1 MGPGV
6 HSGERSVPYAE
17 LLRHAGQ
24 FARGYDGLGVGA
36 GDSVAV
42 LLRNDPSFLEASLG
56 TVVLGANPVPIN
68 WHWHAQEVGY
78 LLRDCE
84 AKALVVHDDLLG
96 AIARAVPDGVEVIG
110 VPTPAEVCAAYGL
123 TAPAPADA
131 HRYERWLDELK
142 PWDQAPEQ
150 APSSVIYTSGTTGR
164 PKGVVRD
171 PQTDEGREATNVVV
185 EHIFGL
191 GEGAVTVIPA
201 PMYHTAPNVYALGA
215 AVRGLDMT
223 LMPRFDPEDFLRIV
237 ERRRVTTVQMVPTM
251 FVRLLQLP
259 EDVRARYDVSSL
271 EFVVH
276 AAAPCAPEIKR
287 AMIDWFGPI
296 VTEYYGSTETG
307 AVVFCTSEEWLA
319 HPGTVGRA
327 LPNATVKV
335 LRDDGAEA
343 ATGESGEVYVRLHTW
358 PDFTYRGDEAKRA
371 SIEHDGL
378 VTSGDIGYLDADGYL
393 YLNDRRN
400 DMIISGGV
408 NIYPAEIEAC
418 LIGLEGVLDCAVFG
432 IPDERMGEAVCAH
445 VHHDPGAALT
455 EDAVRDHV
463 AASLARY
470 KVPRVV
476 VLTDELPREDSG
488 KVFKRLLKE
497 PYWAGRERAI

>member
-1 MGPGV
+1 MTPGV
-6 HSGERSVPYAE
+6 HSGDRTVPYAE

-24 FARGYDGLGVGA
+24 FARGYDGLGIGA
-36 GDSVAV
+36 GDGVAV
-42 LLRNDPSFLEASLG
+42 LLRNDPVFLEASLG
-56 TVVLGANPVPIN
+56 TVVLGATPVPIN

-78 LLRDCE
+78 LLRD
-84 AKALVVHDDLLG
+84 AGARALVVHDDLFP
-96 AIARAVPDGVEVIG
+96 AIADAVPDGMMVIG
-110 VPTPAEVCAAYGL
+110 VPTPPEIRAAYRVG
-123 TAPAPADA
+123 DA
-131 HRYERWLDELK
+131 EPVGHRYERWIDELA

-164 PKGVVRD
+164 PKGVVRE
-171 PQTDEGREATNVVV
+171 PQTDEGREATNLVV

-191 GEGAVTVIPA
+191 REGSVTVIPA

-215 AVRGLDMT
+215 AVRGIDMT

-237 ERRRVTTVQMVPTM
+237 EQRRVTTVQMVPTM

-259 EDVRARYDVSSL
+259 DEVRNRYDIGSL

-276 AAAPCAPEIKR
+276 AAAPCAPDVKR
-287 AMIDWFGPI
+287 AMIEWFGPI
-296 VTEYYGSTETG
+296 ITEYYGSTETG

-335 LRDDGAEA
+335 FRDDGTEA
-343 ATGESGEVYVRLHTW
+343 DTGESGEVYVRLHTW
-358 PDFTYRGDEAKRA
+358 PDFTYRGDDDKRR
-371 SIEHDGL
+371 SIERDGL
-378 VTSGDIGYLDADGYL
+378 VTSGDIGYLDGDGFL

-418 LIGLEGVLDCAVFG
+418 LLGLEGVRDCAVFG
-432 IPDERMGEAVCAH
+432 IPDDGMGEAVCAY
-445 VHHDPGAALT
+445 VDPDPAAGLT
-455 EDAVRDHV
+455 AGAVRDHV
-463 AASLARY
+463 ASSLARY

-476 VLTDELPREDSG
+476 EFSDALPREDSG
-488 KVFKRLLKE
+488 KVFKRLLRE
-497 PYWAGRERAI
+497 PYWT